1 MVIMGSDDNIVSN
14 DLFSSAIKQMCRNC
28 MPKVVLQGSGH
39 YIHDLQYHYFR
50 WLLNEF
56 LEKQQSPRQTAR
68 VWVEELGHA

>member
-1 MVIMGSDDNIVSN
+1 
-14 DLFSSAIKQMCRNC
+14 

-56 LEKQQSPRQTAR
+56 LEKQQSPRRTAR